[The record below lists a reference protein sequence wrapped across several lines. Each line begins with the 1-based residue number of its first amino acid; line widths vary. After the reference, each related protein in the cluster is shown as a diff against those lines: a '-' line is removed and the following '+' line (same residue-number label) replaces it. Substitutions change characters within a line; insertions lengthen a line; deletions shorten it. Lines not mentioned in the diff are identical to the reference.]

1 MTNLPRRKKKQE
13 SGLPKRR
20 EKTRTL
26 AKSVKSSRK
35 SKKGSRERS
44 EKVEFFTSGSTM
56 LNLALTGLAKFGWPR
71 ARVSNIV
78 GDGSSGKTLLA
89 LEIIFWFLKLIY
101 SMKSKIFGKV
111 KKAKVVYNNGE
122 GVMDFPLKRMYG
134 EKFEKMITWRRSK
147 TIESAGRDF
156 LEEADKLKKGE
167 SLLYIIDS
175 WDSFR
180 SIHDNKIRETK
191 DEDIAKS
198 MKLKKQ
204 QFAWQFFADVCEV
217 IESNRVD
224 ATLIIISQTK
234 SRIGV
239 SFGKKQYRSGGDAL
253 NFYTHLVPWIR
264 VIKKLSK
271 QRLGE
276 YRVYGTLC
284 GVNVERSKV
293 GPAFN
298 TQEFVII
305 RNHGLSDIMAMANY
319 LRKHKINKWKGLDT
333 GEANWLKF
341 AAEVKKRGLEDK
353 LSRKVERIWNRVEE
367 AFDGEIDELGTKE
380 L

>member
-1 MTNLPRRKKKQE
+1 MPPSNIEKE
-13 SGLPKRR
+13 NILPKRR
-20 EKTRTL
+20 SKIQTKAE
-26 AKSVKSSRK
+26 SIKSSK
-35 SKKGSRERS
+35 EPSKHSRDRS

-56 LNLALTGLAKFGWPR
+56 LNLALTGLAKCGWPR

-89 LEIIFWFLKLIY
+89 LDLIFWFLKTIY
-101 SMKSKIFGKV
+101 STQSKIFGKV
-111 KKAKVVYNNGE
+111 KKAKVIYNNGE

-134 EKFEKMITWRRSK
+134 EKLEKMVDWRRSK
-147 TIESAGRDF
+147 TIESVGRDF
-156 LEEADKLKKGE
+156 LEEAYALKKGE
-167 SLLYIIDS
+167 CLLYIVDS

-180 SIHDNKIRETK
+180 SIHDSKIKKEK
-191 DEDIAKS
+191 DEDIVKGYN
-198 MKLKKQ
+198 LKKQ
-204 QFAWQFFADVCEV
+204 QFAWQFFADVCDI
-217 IESNRVD
+217 IEDNKID

-234 SRIGV
+234 LKIGV

-264 VIKKLSK
+264 VVKKLSK

-276 YRVYGTLC
+276 HRVYGTLC

-298 TQEFVII
+298 TQEFVVI
-305 RNHGLSDIMAMANY
+305 RNHGISDVIAMANY
-319 LRKHKINKWKGLDT
+319 LHKHKIKKWKGLETD
-333 GEANWLKF
+333 EKNWTKF
-341 AAEVKKRGLEDK
+341 AAEINKRGLKEK
-353 LSRKVERIWNRVEE
+353 LIQKVERIWNRVED
-367 AFDGEIDELGTKE
+367 AFDNEIDQLGTKE